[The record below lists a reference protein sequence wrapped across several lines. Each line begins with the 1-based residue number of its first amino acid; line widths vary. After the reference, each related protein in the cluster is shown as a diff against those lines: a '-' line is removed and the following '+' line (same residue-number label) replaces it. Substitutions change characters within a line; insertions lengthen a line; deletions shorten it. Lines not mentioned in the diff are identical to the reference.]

1 MSARCLSLLSSVMSN
16 IDEVKDKLNDGEY
29 LALCNLLKSLNDEIK
44 KPSREEPEE
53 QEEQERE
60 FLGVS
65 NPRDDQTRSL
75 SDRVYF
81 FLGNPDFYTRDG
93 EEAPRIS
100 FNEVLELFKEFLLNI
115 HEEEEEDENL
125 NRWFTCACGCSVAFR
140 DIPEHLESETHK
152 ENFSIEV

>member
-16 IDEVKDKLNDGEY
+16 IDELKDKISDGEY

-44 KPSREEPEE
+44 NTSREEPEE
-53 QEEQERE
+53 EEGEN
-60 FLGVS
+60 FGVS
-65 NPRDDQTRSL
+65 PMFQDPSRPL

-81 FLGNPDFYTRDG
+81 FLGNPDFYTRMG

-115 HEEEEEDENL
+115 HETEEEDENL
-125 NRWFTCACGCSVAFR
+125 NRWFTCACGCSVRFA
-140 DIPEHLESETHK
+140 DIPEHLQSDQHE
-152 ENFSIEV
+152 ENFKIEV